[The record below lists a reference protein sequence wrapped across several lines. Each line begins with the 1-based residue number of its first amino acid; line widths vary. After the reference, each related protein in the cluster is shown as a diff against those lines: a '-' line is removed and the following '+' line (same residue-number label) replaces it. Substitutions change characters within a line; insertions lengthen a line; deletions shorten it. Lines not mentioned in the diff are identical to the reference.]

1 MLIRIFRR
9 SFIAYSYAKVPVGT
23 TQIHYTEVPV
33 GTTGLILI
41 LQDLYIFRSPVGV
54 TKLSLMQNLCL

>member
-9 SFIAYSYAKVPVGT
+9 SFIAYSYTKVPVST

-33 GTTGLILI
+33 AATGLILI
-41 LQDLYIFRSPVGV
+41 LQDLYLFMSPVGV